1 MPLSTTA
8 LCLRQKYCTLLQ
20 LFESS
25 YTLNYLTV
33 HQLMENWFSV
43 ILIIIFHTKTF
54 NGSACKCCELTH
66 FPSNNLDNFHI
77 LVIIVRFGL
86 LFGQNKNCEGV
97 NFGSGWPWQHFSLF
111 SERIRTKQSFNSE
124 NNQKINPWWR
134 WSFLVVQTQLHLSQP
149 QQWNSAFTWTR

>member
-54 NGSACKCCELTH
+54 NGYGLQNFNCWDLTA
-66 FPSNNLDNFHI
+66 FPFHYLNNFNI

-97 NFGSGWPWQHFSLF
+97 TFGSGWPWQHFSLF

-124 NNQKINPWWR
+124 NNQKINPWWK
-134 WSFLVVQTQLHLSQP
+134 
-149 QQWNSAFTWTR
+149 